1 MKLGGE
7 KTREYKD
14 LRLEYREQDPR
25 DAFCGFSFVTQSGA
39 SWEYPYDKLAEIAQ
53 PENWRF
59 TREDFKSRYPQQTYP
74 ILMNYLNYTFL
85 HLQDLNLIEYID
97 DSTKACL
104 NTGLLTRNEEQS
116 I

>member
-1 MKLGGE
+1 M
-7 KTREYKD
+7 REYKD
-14 LRLEYREQDPR
+14 FGLEHREQDPR
-25 DAFCGFSFVTQSGA
+25 DLFCDFPFVMQSGA

-85 HLQDLNLIEYID
+85 RLQDLNLIEYTD
-97 DSTKACL
+97 DSTEACL
-104 NTGLLTRNEEQS
+104 NTGLLTKNEEQS